1 MQAIERIGHI
11 PLPPYIKRADNSED
25 RERYQTVF
33 AREAGSIAAPTAG
46 LHFTPSLLETLGH
59 GGVRLVYVTL
69 HVGYGTFKPVRV
81 DDIDEHRVDPEMFTV
96 TAAATRELVDARAQ
110 DGRIIAVG
118 TTTTRVLESLQDQPD
133 ARRDLSGS
141 TDLFIRPGH
150 QFRFVDGLV
159 TNFHLPRSSLLML
172 VAAFGGREHVLAAYR
187 EAVAQRYRFYS
198 YGDAMLIL

>member
-1 MQAIERIGHI
+1 MR
-11 PLPPYIKRADNSED
+11 
-25 RERYQTVF
+25 
-33 AREAGSIAAPTAG
+33 REAGSIAAPTAG
-46 LHFTPSLLETLGH
+46 LHFTPSLLETLGN

-81 DDIDEHRVDPEMFTV
+81 DDIEEHRVDPETFSV
-96 TAAATRELVDARAQ
+96 AATAARELLEARAQ
-110 DGRIIAVG
+110 EGSASSLSERRRPGCWNPFRTSRI
-118 TTTTRVLESLQDQPD
+118 
-133 ARRDLSGS
+133 RRGDLAGS

-150 QFRFVDGLV
+150 QFRFVNGLV

-198 YGDAMLIL
+198 YGDAMLII